1 MIKFIVLELFI
12 LLATLIIGY
21 ILYGVIFI
29 VTDRIFALKKKS
41 LNDYLEKN
49 QCKVTFIASFL
60 LFGFP
65 FGIFSTIFVQKNNN
79 GNTENELLMKD
90 SIKSLRLAVDS
101 LKSENYNLYLK
112 AKDTEYKNVLDN
124 ETYKAAFGEEKS
136 SEIPS
141 DEYDSNVYICTGE
154 SSTKYHSDP
163 DCRGLSR
170 CSGEI
175 EEISEE
181 EAEDMGRTP
190 CKICY

>member
-1 MIKFIVLELFI
+1 MIKFFVLELFI
-12 LLATLIIGY
+12 LLGTLIIGY

-29 VTDRIFALKKKS
+29 VVDKIFALKKKS

-49 QCKVTFIASFL
+49 QCKVTFIVSFL

-79 GNTENELLMKD
+79 GNTKKELSMKD
-90 SIKSLRLAVDS
+90 SIKTLRLAVDS
-101 LKSENYNLYLK
+101 LKTENYNLYLK
-112 AKDTEYKNVLDN
+112 AKN
-124 ETYKAAFGEEKS
+124 AFGEEKS
-136 SEIPS
+136 SEIYN

-154 SSTKYHSDP
+154 TSTKYHSDP

-175 EEISEE
+175 EEVSEE